1 MRLKLNDNERKF
13 IESNWRT
20 LKSIF
25 EIDRNKMVLALS
37 ETDDDSSDEKRI
49 KHNLKY
55 VREWLILLESF
66 DQERVVQ
73 EETKRVV

>member
-1 MRLKLNDNERKF
+1 MRLKLNENERKF